1 MRRFVL
7 GLSFGLLL
15 MTPALSSPVTRADNI
30 FDQMFGVTIADPYR
44 WLEADVR
51 QDSQVK
57 DWVDQQNQFTQAYL
71 SSLPGRAALATR
83 LGALMDY
90 DRYGA
95 PVAAGKYLFFTRS
108 SGLQNQSPLYVI
120 DALGEAPRLLIDPN
134 GWAGDHATALASY
147 HPSHDGGLVAYQI
160 QDGGTD
166 WRQVRVM
173 ETKTGKILPDHL
185 DWVKFSSWNI
195 PRLSWAKDNSG
206 FFYTRFPQPDQAQ
219 EFQTQAL
226 NQAIYFHK
234 LGTDQSADRLIYAT
248 PDQPDQ
254 GHDFDLTDDGAT
266 LVIYSHH
273 GEHQAQLR
281 LLDIHKAHAKAVVL
295 KDKAA
300 SAFTLIGK
308 THGKLYFTT
317 DMDVPRGQIVVYD
330 PIAGTFKTVI
340 AQNGATLLQ
349 ARLHNGLIVVE
360 YLEDVKADLRL
371 FKMDGTALGSA
382 SLPGIGSI
390 TGLTSAP
397 GGDLY
402 YTFSS
407 FNTPTG
413 IYRLDVKTK
422 KSAPF
427 LVPKAP
433 IDPAGIAVTQVFY
446 PSKDGT
452 KIPMFIIA
460 KAGLDLA
467 TPRPTLLYGYGGFNI
482 SLTPGY
488 SPTRLGWIEKGG
500 VLAIANLRG
509 GGEYGSTWHDAGR
522 GSKKQNVFD
531 DFIAAAEYLIAR
543 GTTTKAQLAIQG
555 GSNGGLLVGAVV
567 NQRPDLFAAA
577 LPAVGVMDMLR
588 FHLFTEGASWMA
600 DYGDP
605 REEQGFKTLIAYSP
619 YHTIKSG
626 VDYPAILATT
636 ADTDDRVVPGHTFK
650 YVAALQAAAIGP
662 KPHLVRIE
670 TRAGHGAGKP
680 TDKIIAEYA
689 DMWAFIAYHTGLDL
703 TQ

>member
-1 MRRFVL
+1 MRHMVL
-7 GLSFGLLL
+7 GLSLGLIL
-15 MTPALSSPVTRADNI
+15 MTSVNAAPVTRADSTS
-30 FDQMFGVTIADPYR
+30 DVMFGVTVADPYR

-51 QDSQVK
+51 QDAQVK
-57 DWVDQQNQFTQAYL
+57 DWVDQQNQFTQATL
-71 SSLPGRAALATR
+71 STLPGRAALAAR

-95 PVAAGKYLFFTRS
+95 PIAAGKHLFFTRS
-108 SGLQNQSPLYVI
+108 SGLQNQAPLYVI
-120 DALGEAPRLLIDPN
+120 DAPGATPRLLIDPN
-134 GWAGDHATALASY
+134 GWAGDHATALAST

-166 WRQVRVM
+166 WRQVRVI
-173 ETKTGKILPDHL
+173 ETRTGKILPDQL

-206 FFYTRFPQPDQAQ
+206 FFYTRFPKPDPAQ
-219 EFQTQAL
+219 TFQTQAL

-234 LGTDQSADRLIYAT
+234 LGTDQAADRLVYAT
-248 PDQPDQ
+248 PDQPDL
-254 GHDFDLTDDGAT
+254 GHDFDLTDDGAS
-266 LVIYSHH
+266 LVIYSHR

-281 LLDIHKAHAKAVVL
+281 LLDVHDPHAKPMVV
-295 KDKAA
+295 KDRPDA
-300 SAFTLIGK
+300 AFTLIGK
-308 THGKLYFTT
+308 DHGTLYFTT
-317 DMDVPRGQIVVYD
+317 DMDAPRGQILAFD
-330 PIAGTFKTVI
+330 PKTDMFKTVVS
-340 AQNGATLLQ
+340 QNTATLMA
-349 ARLHNGLIVVE
+349 ARLHQGLIVAE
-360 YLEDVKADLRL
+360 YLEDVKAALHL
-371 FKMDGTALGSA
+371 FKLDGTPQGSA

-390 TGLTSAP
+390 AGLTSAP

-422 KSAPF
+422 TSSPF

-433 IDPAGIAVTQVFY
+433 IDPASISVSQVFY

-460 KAGLDLA
+460 KTGLDLT

-509 GGEYGSTWHDAGR
+509 GGEYGSAWHDAGR
-522 GSKKQNVFD
+522 GTHKQNVFD
-531 DFIAAAEYLIAR
+531 DFIAAAEFLIAR
-543 GTTTKAQLAIQG
+543 GTTTKTQLAIQG

-588 FHLFTEGASWMA
+588 FHLFTEGASWIA

-605 REEQGFKTLIAYSP
+605 RDEQGFKTLIAYSP

-703 TQ
+703 TH

>member
-1 MRRFVL
+1 
-7 GLSFGLLL
+7 
-15 MTPALSSPVTRADNI
+15 
-30 FDQMFGVTIADPYR
+30 
-44 WLEADVR
+44 
-51 QDSQVK
+51 
-57 DWVDQQNQFTQAYL
+57 
-71 SSLPGRAALATR
+71 
-83 LGALMDY
+83 
-90 DRYGA
+90 
-95 PVAAGKYLFFTRS
+95 
-108 SGLQNQSPLYVI
+108 
-120 DALGEAPRLLIDPN
+120 
-134 GWAGDHATALASY
+134 
-147 HPSHDGGLVAYQI
+147 
-160 QDGGTD
+160 
-166 WRQVRVM
+166 
-173 ETKTGKILPDHL
+173 
-185 DWVKFSSWNI
+185 
-195 PRLSWAKDNSG
+195 
-206 FFYTRFPQPDQAQ
+206 
-219 EFQTQAL
+219 
-226 NQAIYFHK
+226 
-234 LGTDQSADRLIYAT
+234 LIYAT

-317 DMDVPRGQIVVYD
+317 DMDAPRGQIVVYD
-330 PIAGTFKTVI
+330 PKAGTFKTVI

-605 REEQGFKTLIAYSP
+605 REEQGFKTLIAFSP